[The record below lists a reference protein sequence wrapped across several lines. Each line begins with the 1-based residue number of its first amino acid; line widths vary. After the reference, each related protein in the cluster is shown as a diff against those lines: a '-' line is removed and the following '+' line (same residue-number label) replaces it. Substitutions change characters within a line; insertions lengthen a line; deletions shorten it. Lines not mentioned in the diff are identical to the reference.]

1 MANLK
6 ILLSLLGAALA
17 LAFWTPTAMGLNILL
32 LAAALIFAWFEL
44 RARRHI
50 DDRELAARVFETS
63 SNGILISDPH
73 NRVLAVNP
81 AFSAITGYTREEIVG
96 KAPHTLSSGR
106 HDQAFYDAMWQAIN
120 TQGMWQGEI
129 WNKRKNGEIYAEWLT
144 INTVKNARG
153 EIINHIAVFSD
164 ITERKTLA
172 ERVEYLATHDTL
184 TGLPNR
190 ALLAELL
197 NKALADTSR
206 ANTHLA
212 VFFLDL
218 DRFKL
223 VNDTLGH
230 AIGDELLKAVAL
242 RLQDATRAGDMVARQ
257 GGDEFIMA
265 LPNLTGIQ
273 DAAHIAEKVLLELGR
288 TFELGGHTI
297 NSSTS
302 VGIALFPED
311 GEDAFTLL
319 KHADAAMYRA
329 KELGRNNF
337 QFFAADMNI
346 NMLERLKL
354 ERDLRQALDR
364 NELLLH
370 YQPQIDLASGR
381 VLGAESFL
389 YWKHPERG
397 LLAPALFLSIAE
409 ESGLINPIGDWVMRE
424 ACLEA
429 RSWQLAGHALRVV
442 VNLSA
447 VQLRQIDFAQRVA
460 TILADTELA
469 PDLLE
474 LDLHE
479 DALTRDTPALHKLLH
494 ALQGGGVKLAI
505 DDFGTGYTNLSN
517 LKRLPIDRLKIDCS
531 LVHDLPHDA
540 DAAAVVETILRMG
553 ETLHL
558 SVVAEGVE
566 TEAQRA
572 WLVQRGCRFA
582 QGFLFAEPMPAHAF
596 RDFLSTQ
603 REVQPSR

>member
-17 LAFWTPTAMGLNILL
+17 LALWTPTAMGLNILL
-32 LAAALIFAWFEL
+32 LASALTLTWFEL

-50 DDRELAARVFETS
+50 DDRVLAARVFETS

-81 AFSAITGYTREEIVG
+81 AFCAITGYTREEILG
-96 KAPHTLSSGR
+96 NTPHLLSSGR
-106 HDQAFYDAMWQAIN
+106 HDKTFYDAMWQAIK

-129 WNKRKNGEIYAEWLT
+129 WNKRKSGEIYAEWLT
-144 INTVKNARG
+144 INTVKNTQG
-153 EIINHIAVFSD
+153 EIINYIAVFSD
-164 ITERKTLA
+164 ITERKVLA
-172 ERVEYLATHDTL
+172 ERVEYLATHDAL

-197 NKALADTSR
+197 SKALPEASR

-265 LPNLTGIQ
+265 LPNLSGIQ
-273 DAAHIAEKVLLELGR
+273 DAAHIAEKIVQELGR
-288 TFELGGHTI
+288 TFELNGHAI
-297 NSSTS
+297 NTSTS

-311 GEDAFTLL
+311 GEDPFSLL
-319 KHADAAMYRA
+319 KHADVALYRA

-337 QFFAADMNI
+337 QFFAANMNI
-346 NMLERLKL
+346 NIQERLALER
-354 ERDLRQALDR
+354 ELRQALDH

-370 YQPQIDLASGR
+370 YQPQFDLATGH
-381 VLGAESFL
+381 VLGVETL
-389 YWKHPERG
+389 LRWQHPERG
-397 LLAPALFLSIAE
+397 LLEPAKFLSIAE
-409 ESGLINPIGDWVMRE
+409 ESGLINAIGDWVIRE
-424 ACLEA
+424 TCLEA
-429 RSWQLAGHALRVV
+429 TRWQAAGQPLWVV

-460 TILADTELA
+460 ILVANTGLA
-469 PDLLE
+469 PDRLE
-474 LDLHE
+474 FALHE
-479 DALTRDTPALHKLLH
+479 NTLTRDTPALHKLLH
-494 ALQGGGVKLAI
+494 TLHDQGFKLTI
-505 DDFGTGYTNLSN
+505 GDFGTGCSNLST
-517 LKRLPIDRLKIDCS
+517 LKRLPIDKLKIDRS
-531 LVHDLPHDA
+531 LVQGLPHDA
-540 DAAAVVETILRMG
+540 SAAIVVEAILRIG
-553 ETLHL
+553 ESLQLT
-558 SVVAEGVE
+558 VVAEGVE
-566 TEAQRA
+566 SETQRA
-572 WLVQRGCRFA
+572 WLMQHGCRFA
-582 QGFLFAEPMPAHAF
+582 QGFFFAEPMPAQAF
-596 RDFLSTQ
+596 RDYLGKQ
-603 REVQPSR
+603 HAVQTSR

>member
-17 LAFWTPTAMGLNILL
+17 LTLWTPSATGLNALL
-32 LAAALIFAWFEL
+32 LSAALVFAWLEL
-44 RARRHI
+44 RAHRRI
-50 DDRELAARVFETS
+50 DDRVLAARVFETS

-81 AFSAITGYTREEIVG
+81 AFCAITGYAREEILG
-96 KAPHTLSSGR
+96 NTPHLLSSGR
-106 HDQAFYDAMWQAIN
+106 HDKTFYDAMWQAIN

-144 INTVKNARG
+144 INAVKNAHG

-164 ITERKTLA
+164 ITERKALA
-172 ERVEYLATHDTL
+172 ERVEYLATHDML

-197 NKALADTSR
+197 SKALADASR

-230 AIGDELLKAVAL
+230 TIGDELLKAVAV
-242 RLQDATRAGDMVARQ
+242 RLQDATRAVDMVARQ
-257 GGDEFIMA
+257 GGDEFIMV
-265 LPNLTGIQ
+265 LPNLSGIQ
-273 DAAHIAEKVLLELGR
+273 DAAHLAEKIVHELGR
-288 TFELGGHTI
+288 TFELNGHSLNT
-297 NSSTS
+297 STS

-311 GEDAFTLL
+311 GGDAFTLL
-319 KHADAAMYRA
+319 KHADVALYRA

-346 NMLERLKL
+346 NMQERLALERG
-354 ERDLRQALDR
+354 LRQALDH

-370 YQPQIDLASGR
+370 YQPQFDLATGR
-381 VLGAESFL
+381 LLGVEAL
-389 YWKHPERG
+389 LRWQHPERG
-397 LLAPALFLSIAE
+397 LLVPAKFLSIAE
-409 ESGLINPIGDWVMRE
+409 ESGLINAIGDWVIRE

-429 RSWQLAGHALRVV
+429 TRWQAAGQSLCVV

-447 VQLRQIDFAQRVA
+447 VQLRQIDFAQRVP
-460 TILADTELA
+460 ILVANTGLA
-469 PDLLE
+469 PDWLE
-474 LDLHE
+474 FALHE
-479 DALTRDTPALHKLLH
+479 NTLTRDTPALHKLLH
-494 ALQGGGVKLAI
+494 TLHDQGFKLAI
-505 DDFGTGYTNLSN
+505 GDFGTGYSNLST
-517 LKRLPIDRLKIDCS
+517 LKRLPIDKLKIDCS
-531 LVHDLPHDA
+531 LVQGLPHDA
-540 DAAAVVETILRMG
+540 SAAIVVDAILRMG
-553 ETLHL
+553 ESLQL
-558 SVVAEGVE
+558 AVVAEGVE

-572 WLVQRGCRFA
+572 WLMQHGCRFA
-582 QGFLFAEPMPAHAF
+582 QGFFFAEPMPAQAF
-596 RDFLSTQ
+596 RDYLGKQ
-603 REVQPSR
+603 HVVQTSR